1 MTTETKPPRRKIG
14 KWFLG
19 TLALLVFVAVLLID
33 GVVRSGLGADTPGP
47 QTKGPINQV
56 PQSVI
61 RGGPIVD
68 ARAEP
73 VSSVV
78 PRDRTVALVFDYS
91 PDPQWTPQVLRILRE
106 HQVPATFFVVG
117 SSVAQHPQLLRDAR
131 ATGSEIGIQTF
142 SQLDLAAASVDR
154 IEREYTLT
162 QLALAG
168 ATGETT
174 NLARPPLSASASA
187 LDNEQF
193 RVVRELGTKGYVT
206 VFNSLNAADLERR
219 GNTLVNNPI
228 APGSAGGIVA
238 LDASAGD
245 RAKMVDALD
254 LLIPTLKDDGYTF
267 STVSGGAGLPAANQ
281 PAEQRSGL
289 IGNGVLIAVAASMTI
304 VDILGWLLVI
314 AGGLMILRLLIMVV
328 FATYHTWRRNPKRW
342 SWGPPVT
349 EPVSVIVPA
358 YNERE
363 CIAATLRSLMASDHP
378 IEVIVVDDGSSDDTS
393 AIVESLRLPG
403 VRLVWQE
410 NAGKPA
416 ALNNGI
422 GHARYPLI
430 VMMDGDTVFEPST
443 VRKLVQPFANPQV
456 GAVSGNAKVANR
468 RKLIGRW
475 QHIEYVIGFNID
487 RRVTDVWRCI
497 TTIPGAV
504 GAFRRTAL
512 TQVGGMSEDTLA
524 EDTDLTMAI
533 CGAGWR
539 VVYVGDARAWTEAPV
554 SFQQLWRQRYRW
566 SYGTMQSMWK
576 HRKTIY
582 ASGPAGRM
590 GRVGLLNLAAF
601 QVLLPCLAPL
611 IDVFLIY
618 GLLVLDP
625 VKTALIWGA
634 VLGLQMLVA
643 LLAFGME
650 RENPAPILWM
660 PLQQLAYRQMMYGV
674 LIKSIGTALAG
685 VRLKWQKLK
694 RVGDFGELSAPPPPA
709 PMPATAGPGTPP
721 PFSAPSYPGTPQ
733 PYPAPA
739 YPGVPA
745 YPGAPAQNGPAQH
758 APVVQGRPA
767 PPSRPNPMPPPGQWP
782 PAPPGQQR
790 PPGPG
795 GPGPRTGPP
804 MPPPPRPPARR

>member
-1 MTTETKPPRRKIG
+1 VTGRPRRKIG

-19 TLALLVFVAVLLID
+19 ILALLVFCAVLVID
-33 GVVRSGLGADTPGP
+33 GVVRSGLGADAPSTP
-47 QTKGPINQV
+47 TKGPNDAVPKAVIN
-56 PQSVI
+56 
-61 RGGPIVD
+61 GGPIVD
-68 ARAEP
+68 PRSEQ
-73 VSSVV
+73 VTSVV
-78 PRDRTVALVFDYS
+78 PRDRTIALTFDYG
-91 PDPQWTPQVLRILRE
+91 PDPQWTPQVLAILRK

-117 SSVAQHPQLLRDAR
+117 SSVLQHPDLIRDVR
-131 ATGSEIGIQTF
+131 ATGSEVGIQTF
-142 SQLDLAAASVDR
+142 SQPDLAAAPADR
-154 IEREYTLT
+154 VQREFTLS

-168 ATGETT
+168 TIGETT
-174 NLARPPLSASASA
+174 NLARPPLSSSASA
-187 LDNEQF
+187 LDNDQF
-193 RVVRELGTKGYVT
+193 RVVRELGTQGYVA
-206 VFNSLNAADLERR
+206 VFNNLSAANIERR
-219 GNTLVNNPI
+219 GNTVANNPI
-228 APGSAGGIVA
+228 TPGSAGGIIG
-238 LDASAGD
+238 LDASSGD
-245 RAKMVDALD
+245 RAKMVAALD
-254 LLIPTLKDDGYTF
+254 LLIPTLKASGYTF
-267 STVSGGAGLPAANQ
+267 TTATGAAGLPPANQ
-281 PAEQRSGL
+281 KVEQRNAL
-289 IGNGVLIAVAASMTI
+289 IGTGVLVAVTASMTI
-304 VDILGWLLVI
+304 VDVLGWLLII

-328 FATYHTWRRNPKRW
+328 FATYHAWRRNPKRW

-378 IEVIVVDDGSSDDTS
+378 IEIIVVDDGSTDDTS

-403 VRLVWQE
+403 VRLVRQA

-422 GHARYPLI
+422 RNARYNLI

-443 VRKLVQPFANPQV
+443 VRNLVQPFARPEI

-504 GAFRRTAL
+504 GAFRRSAL
-512 TQVGGMSEDTLA
+512 QQVGGMSEDTLA

-539 VVYVGDARAWTEAPV
+539 VVYVENARAWTEAPV

-601 QVLLPCLAPL
+601 QVILPCLAPL

-625 VKTALIWGA
+625 VKTALIWGG
-634 VLGLQMLVA
+634 VLVLQMLVA
-643 LLAFGME
+643 LLAFAME
-650 RENPAPILWM
+650 RESPAPIMWM

-694 RVGDFGELSAPPPPA
+694 RVGDFGALSAPAPPPPPSSPA
-709 PMPATAGPGTPP
+709 PLPVGAGPGTPP
-721 PFSAPSYPGTPQ
+721 PYLAPPYPGPPQ
-733 PYPAPA
+733 P
-739 YPGVPA
+739 VP
-745 YPGAPAQNGPAQH
+745 QQV
-758 APVVQGRPA
+758 PVRQAR
-767 PPSRPNPMPPPGQWP
+767 PMPPPR
-782 PAPPGQQR
+782 APM
-790 PPGPG
+790 PGPG
-795 GPGPRTGPP
+795 GPRPMAPQYPPAPGRPGPRQPG
-804 MPPPPRPPARR
+804 PPPPPHR